1 MYYLDG
7 LSYRSIAGVMQVAPN
22 TVSSY
27 ILRARDKLKKCIKEG
42 TGGVS

>member
-1 MYYLDG
+1 MN
-7 LSYRSIAGVMQVAPN
+7 VAPN

-42 TGGVS
+42 SGGVS